1 MLPESRWKNNSKNHT
16 SDTKCAESVELSANA
31 AWQIPHF
38 LFQKGVH
45 KNSLISDSAPEA
57 QTARAR
63 PTTTMS
69 ELTAHQS
76 TPFEVEV
83 GQVKTHLELKL
94 SAAEI
99 ARRVERADGKR
110 TFGETAIRN
119 CIEKLEENPSWRGER
134 APGSARPRKTT
145 PKQDRFD

>member
-1 MLPESRWKNNSKNHT
+1 MGCCQNLGGKNNSKNHT
-16 SDTKCAESVELSANA
+16 SDTKCVESVELSANA

-69 ELTAHQS
+69 ELTAHQLTNS
-76 TPFEVEV
+76 FRGRP
-83 GQVKTHLELKL
+83 
-94 SAAEI
+94 
-99 ARRVERADGKR
+99 
-110 TFGETAIRN
+110 GE
-119 CIEKLEENPSWRGER
+119 
-134 APGSARPRKTT
+134 GSLGA
-145 PKQDRFD
+145 

>member
-1 MLPESRWKNNSKNHT
+1 MLPESRWKNNRTNHT
-16 SDTKCAESVELSANA
+16 LDTKCVESVELSANA
-31 AWQIPHF
+31 AWQSPHF

-63 PTTTMS
+63 PTTNMS
-69 ELTAHQS
+69 EMTSHQL
-76 TPFEVEV
+76 TPFEV
-83 GQVKTHLELKL
+83 GQVKAHLEHKL

-99 ARRVERADGKR
+99 ARRVKRADGKT

>member
-57 QTARAR
+57 QTERA
-63 PTTTMS
+63 
-69 ELTAHQS
+69 
-76 TPFEVEV
+76 
-83 GQVKTHLELKL
+83 HLEHKL
-94 SAAEI
+94 PAAEI

-145 PKQDRFD
+145 PKQDRLTES

>member
-69 ELTAHQS
+69 ELTAHQLTEGLLLCAS
-76 TPFEVEV
+76 MSAWGFAERGTEKHTER
-83 GQVKTHLELKL
+83 KKL
-94 SAAEI
+94 L
-99 ARRVERADGKR
+99 D
-110 TFGETAIRN
+110 
-119 CIEKLEENPSWRGER
+119 
-134 APGSARPRKTT
+134 
-145 PKQDRFD
+145 